1 VIFAICENLPVIGAR
16 SFIVEYR
23 ASAVKQLAG
32 LPKEKRRKVVS
43 AMEVIAR
50 DPFSKRNTMTPLTG
64 TKDHLRLR
72 VGDWRV
78 VFVVDRRRGVLDVYQ
93 IAHRREVYR

>member
-1 VIFAICENLPVIGAR
+1 MRNSHVAR
-16 SFIVEYR
+16 ARPFIVEYR
-23 ASAVKQLAG
+23 AGAVKQLAG
-32 LPKEKRRKVVS
+32 LPKEKRLKVVS
-43 AMEVIAR
+43 AMESIAF
-50 DPFSKRNTMTPLTG
+50 DPFAKRNTLTPLTG

-78 VFVVDRRRGVLDVYQ
+78 VFVVNREKGVLDVYQ